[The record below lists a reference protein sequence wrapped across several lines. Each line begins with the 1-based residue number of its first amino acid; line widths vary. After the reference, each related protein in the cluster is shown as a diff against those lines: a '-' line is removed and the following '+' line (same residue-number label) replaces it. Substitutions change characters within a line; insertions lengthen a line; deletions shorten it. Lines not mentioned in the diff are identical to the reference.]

1 MKKILI
7 ILLIASSL
15 FGVGKR
21 LNTSIPPAK
30 NIIIDLDPFECL
42 GECLRDYLK
51 QGLIFSFLA
60 KAKGD
65 ENFKEQY
72 ANLALNLNIQ
82 SQNNTPFSSNTQE
95 VSGEFD
101 YEKKGSYTKIA
112 LLVPQKIIGKYA
124 IMATN
129 SILSYLIF
137 RNSDFDFEIFNCED
151 EQEESILNA
160 LKEVK
165 EKGYKYLI
173 AVMTQ
178 KGAKTIALNE
188 RDLQIYIPTV
198 NKMDTSYA
206 TTPNIYFGGIDYL
219 KQIEKL
225 AQFSNDKVAYFKDE
239 SPVSS
244 KISYFVEQIFQDRI
258 VYRGEIERKSKNYKW
273 LIKNNFYLNDAT
285 IFLNTPLIKTSLI
298 LSQIRYYNIHPY
310 TFLSTQINY
319 NPYLLTLTQYADRKN
334 MLIANSILNQNIRLE
349 DTNLILNNDIRFNWI
364 NYSTSI
370 GIDFLYS
377 SFIDEFQEDRLFSE
391 QLTNNQVDYQIEILK
406 PSLSGFENLKKEEE

>member
-1 MKKILI
+1 M
-7 ILLIASSL
+7 
-15 FGVGKR
+15 
-21 LNTSIPPAK
+21 
-30 NIIIDLDPFECL
+30 
-42 GECLRDYLK
+42 
-51 QGLIFSFLA
+51 
-60 KAKGD
+60 
-65 ENFKEQY
+65 
-72 ANLALNLNIQ
+72 
-82 SQNNTPFSSNTQE
+82 
-95 VSGEFD
+95 
-101 YEKKGSYTKIA
+101 TK
-112 LLVPQKIIGKYA
+112 
-124 IMATN
+124 
-129 SILSYLIF
+129 
-137 RNSDFDFEIFNCED
+137 
-151 EQEESILNA
+151 
-160 LKEVK
+160 
-165 EKGYKYLI
+165 
-173 AVMTQ
+173 

-188 RDLQIYIPTV
+188 RDLQVYIPTV

-225 AQFSNDKVAYFKDE
+225 SEFSNDKVAYFKDE

-244 KISYFVEQIFQDRI
+244 KISYFVEQIFQDKI
-258 VYRGEIERKSKNYKW
+258 VYRGEIERKNKNYRW

-310 TFLSTQINY
+310 ISLSTQINY

-349 DTNLILNNDIRFNWI
+349 DINSVLNNDIRFNWI

-377 SFIDEFQEDRLFSE
+377 SFIDEFQDERVFKE

-406 PSLSGFENLKKEEE
+406 PSLSGFENIEEE

>member
-1 MKKILI
+1 MKKIVI

-15 FGVGKR
+15 FGAGKR
-21 LNTSIPPAK
+21 LNTSIPPVK
-30 NIIIDLDPFECL
+30 NIIIDLDPFECF

-51 QGLIFSFLA
+51 RGLIFSFLA

-82 SQNNTPFSSNTQE
+82 IQNSAPFLADAKE
-95 VSGEFD
+95 VKEEFD

-112 LLVPQKIIGKYA
+112 LLVPQKIIGKYT
-124 IMATN
+124 ITVTN

-151 EQEESILNA
+151 EKEESILNA
-160 LKEVK
+160 LKEIK
-165 EKGYKYLI
+165 EKGYKYI
-173 AVMTQ
+173 VAAMTK

-188 RDLQIYIPTV
+188 RDLQVYIPTV

-225 AQFSNDKVAYFKDE
+225 SEFSNDKVAYFKDE

-244 KISYFVEQIFQDRI
+244 KISYFVEQIFQDKI
-258 VYRGEIERKSKNYKW
+258 VYRGEIERKNKNYKW
-273 LIKNNFYLNDAT
+273 MIKNNFYLNDAT

-298 LSQIRYYNIHPY
+298 LSQIRYYNIRPY
-310 TFLSTQINY
+310 ISLSTQINY

-334 MLIANSILNQNIRLE
+334 MLIANSIINQNIRLE
-349 DTNLILNNDIRFNWI
+349 DINSVLNNDIRFNWI

-377 SFIDEFQEDRLFSE
+377 SFIDEFQEDRVFSE
-391 QLTNNQVDYQIEILK
+391 KLTNNQVDYQIEILK
-406 PSLSGFENLKKEEE
+406 PSLSGFESLTKEE